1 VRDLQYTLVVI
12 KPWRRTPNARVAA
25 HVCDV
30 LAAQHGGGFAEYV
43 DPAKIDARRVGL
55 VASR

>member
-1 VRDLQYTLVVI
+1 MKR
-12 KPWRRTPNARVAA
+12 WRRTPNARVAA